1 MAILGRI
8 TCVLLQLHHG
18 RSMCEDPSVGF
29 YSPAAP
35 YVDYENV
42 PFGKYFAADNR
53 SPYMQKPTPEVDA
66 MWEELYNFRLTGL
79 SIEEASQLMEP
90 TVHLPHDD
98 NTYVVSLGVSHQL
111 HCVNHLR
118 KALYPD
124 EYPGLWEYHP
134 NGTTIA
140 STS

>member
-1 MAILGRI
+1 
-8 TCVLLQLHHG
+8 
-18 RSMCEDPSVGF
+18 
-29 YSPAAP
+29 
-35 YVDYENV
+35 
-42 PFGKYFAADNR
+42 
-53 SPYMQKPTPEVDA
+53 
-66 MWEELYNFRLTGL
+66 MWTEKLTTSTVRLTGL

-134 NGTTIA
+134 NGTVNHDTILSLHWA
-140 STS
+140 KTFHGQAWVSRV